1 MALLTLNDKPIVL
14 KGSGG
19 GGSPGY
25 KITFPATMTNWY
37 KVSQF
42 GFIFADGTTQP
53 VPSYDSIAGKT
64 IDGVAC
70 IIGQSTD
77 LYYVLRMTLTKGA
90 IVPYNSAVHKP
101 IATVQPTF
109 APGVTPTPY
118 GAGLSMIWLPIAD
131 TTISVIEM
139 YNTD

>member
-19 GGSPGY
+19 APGY
-25 KITFPATMTNWY
+25 KVTFPATVTKWD

-42 GFIFADGTTQP
+42 GFIFADGATQK
-53 VPSYDSIAGKT
+53 VPSYDSIAGQT

-70 IIGQSTD
+70 IIGKSTGP
-77 LYYVLRMTLTKGA
+77 YYVLRMTLMKGA
-90 IVPYNSAVHKP
+90 IVQYNSAVGMP
-101 IATVQPTF
+101 LDTVQAIF

-118 GAGLSMIWLPIAD
+118 GAGTSMTWFPIAD
-131 TTISVIEM
+131 TTISAIEM